1 MSLRLPVNVRPGLR
15 AFLLQAG
22 TALPGRTIIA
32 AMIAALLLASLAGC
46 TTYTYEDG
54 HKETVWGVP
63 PVDEHKTEQER
74 QNEGVKYREPGVIP
88 EE

>member
-1 MSLRLPVNVRPGLR
+1 MSLRLPVVVRPGLR

-22 TALPGRTIIA
+22 TALPCRTIIA

>member
-1 MSLRLPVNVRPGLR
+1 MSLRLPVVVRPGLR

-22 TALPGRTIIA
+22 TALPGR

>member
-1 MSLRLPVNVRPGLR
+1 MSLRLPVVARPGLR
-15 AFLLQAG
+15 VFLHQARIG
-22 TALPGRTIIA
+22 LPSRAMIT

-46 TTYTYEDG
+46 TTYTYDDG